1 MAVCWWEAAPADDAA
16 SANICLSRRI
26 MDTAGLLLF
35 LRQHRLAVQASV
47 SPGSRPQAAV
57 VGIAVSDRFEIVF
70 DTIETTRKAQNLR
83 QNSHVALIVGGLI
96 LGDER
101 TVQYEGEVD
110 EPVGAELER
119 LKAVYY
125 SVYPEGPTRIN
136 WPGLI
141 YMRVRPTWIRY
152 SDYNVN
158 PPQIIEFRGED
169 LA

>member
-1 MAVCWWEAAPADDAA
+1 
-16 SANICLSRRI
+16 

-57 VGIAVSDRFEIVF
+57 VGIAVSDHFEIVF

-83 QNSHVALIVGGLI
+83 KNSHVALIVGGLS

-125 SVYPEGPTRIN
+125 CAYPDGPDRVN

-152 SDYNVN
+152 SDYNMS